1 MSLDNRFFFFF
12 FLSVFKDISVF
23 SLALFP
29 VRNLEILIF
38 AHLYVTHLYFLIA
51 FKIVS
56 LLLALKGFIRRWS
69 LSMQSF
75 GPYFFKNFSVPSS
88 FRKSIPF
95 KVMSQLT
102 DALLYHFF
110 FCFFGFFFPSV
121 YPALGGKNKCSTIS
135 LVFIKTVLYPKLLGH
150 LFVILVFTCYWEGM
164 GENTHLYLSMATFTN
179 IMTFLPNL
187 YIYS

>member
-1 MSLDNRFFFFF
+1 MVQTSLYHFYFWKNIFTEYNVLRQQVFFFFF

-110 FCFFGFFFPSV
+110 FFLLFRILFSLCVSC
-121 YPALGGKNKCSTIS
+121 LG
-135 LVFIKTVLYPKLLGH
+135 
-150 LFVILVFTCYWEGM
+150 W
-164 GENTHLYLSMATFTN
+164 
-179 IMTFLPNL
+179 
-187 YIYS
+187 